1 MVWDDLKRF
10 RLSQTARQVV
20 SEDTS
25 RVVWDDLKR
34 FRLSQ
39 TAHCSSGLGRPET
52 FPVVPTHFAPTS
64 ARVNVPSRTCSNAEG
79 FGGLGFRGS
88 HCHPDTR
95 LLVAEWFGTT

>member
-10 RLSQTARQVV
+10 RLSRTARQAV

-34 FRLSQ
+34 FRL
-39 TAHCSSGLGRPET
+39 
-52 FPVVPTHFAPTS
+52 FPTHFAPTS
-64 ARVNVPSRTCSNAEG
+64 ARVNRTCSNAEG

-95 LLVAEWFGTT
+95 LLVAEWFWTT